1 MRLMTM
7 NTSANFF
14 LRTICILCVVMCI
27 CLPCASSSQGVPDW
41 WESDTLIAT
50 GYGAAQNK
58 IDSVRHNR
66 VLAKRAAVMDAYRK
80 LAEQA
85 KTIRITAEKTIGSQ
99 IEAGEIS
106 SSKIDAVIK
115 GATVLREEYDEYNNC
130 TVVMSVPIYGVTDS
144 IALAALKPAVKKDF
158 PPPSTSD
165 TAQGNYTGLIIDCG
179 DLELTP
185 VLTPV
190 IRDANDQSLY
200 SFEHLDYDKVI
211 TKGMVSYVTR
221 SSQISAPQ
229 NFMLVSTR
237 NLPTISIAAQ
247 KNLSRAG
254 DNPLIIKAQRMSD
267 DNSCPVISAEDADK
281 ILIENGASHFLD
293 NGAVVFTSYRVG
305 GLRA

>member
-1 MRLMTM
+1 M
-7 NTSANFF
+7 NDTPAKF
-14 LRTICILCVVMCI
+14 LPRMIFILCVVMSI
-27 CLPCASSSQGVPDW
+27 CLPSASSSQGVVDW

-58 IDSVRHNR
+58 INSVKHNR

-144 IALAALKPAVKKDF
+144 VALAALKPAEKKDF

-165 TAQGNYTGLIIDCG
+165 TAKGNYTGLIIDCG

>member
-1 MRLMTM
+1 MRR
-7 NTSANFF
+7 AIGI
-14 LRTICILCVVMCI
+14 ICLLICI
-27 CLPCASSSQGVPDW
+27 CLPCTTTSQGVPDW

-58 IDSVRHNR
+58 INSVKHNR

-144 IALAALKPAVKKDF
+144 VALAALKPAEKKDF

-165 TAQGNYTGLIIDCG
+165 TAKGNYTGLIIDCG
-179 DLELTP
+179 DLDLKP

-190 IRDANDQSLY
+190 IRDANAQSIY
-200 SFEHLDYDKVI
+200 SFDNLDYEKVV
-211 TKGMVSYVTR
+211 TRGMVGYVTR